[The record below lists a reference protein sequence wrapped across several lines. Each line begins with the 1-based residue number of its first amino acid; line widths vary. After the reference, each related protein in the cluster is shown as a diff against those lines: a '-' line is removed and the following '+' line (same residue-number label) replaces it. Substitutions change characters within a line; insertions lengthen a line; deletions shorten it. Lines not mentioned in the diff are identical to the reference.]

1 MNNSQFIAK
10 YLINKGFDTAFGVTG
25 GGAMF
30 LNEAFRSEK
39 KMKFVFTHHEQSA
52 TMAADAYYRIKKK
65 PAIATVLLDR
75 GYKFHYGSNWCMG
88 RLNSND
94 NNIWT
99 SRD

>member
-65 PAIATVLLDR
+65 
-75 GYKFHYGSNWCMG
+75 HYI
-88 RLNSND
+88 LY
-94 NNIWT
+94 
-99 SRD
+99 